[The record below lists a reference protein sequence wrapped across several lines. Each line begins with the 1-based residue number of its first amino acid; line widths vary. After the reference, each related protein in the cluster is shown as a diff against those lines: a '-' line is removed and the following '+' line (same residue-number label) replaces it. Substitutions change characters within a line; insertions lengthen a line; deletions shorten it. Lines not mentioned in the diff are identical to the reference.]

1 LPELKTLAPNLSE
14 TNQIGN
20 SAARI
25 TPTFHSCLL
34 APQNLPIRILEEQCE
49 AIGPEPEKS
58 VLPLIRRFA
67 TRARKS
73 LLVQNAS
80 WLFAGQ
86 GLSLVAQSFSFI
98 VLARLLGTTQYG
110 LLAGAIALVSVV
122 SQYSALGSGLLFL
135 RYVSPDHSRFRL
147 YWGNVLMSIL
157 LLGGLLAVALR
168 LSGHWLLGAASVPL
182 LLPIAIGD
190 CLFQQ
195 FSTCAGQVFQ
205 AFEKMKFSTAL
216 ILLSSLLRAALALGM
231 LLVLGRASA
240 WQWAIGSLVVSSV
253 SACIAFATVTRFF
266 GLPSFSPSLFMRRSA
281 EGFVFAVSGST
292 TAVYNDIDKVVL
304 SHSGLVQANGIY
316 SMAYRIINIGTMPI
330 MSIASAAFPSFFRA
344 GVKGIAATLPM
355 ARQLLKRTA
364 VLGVVCSAAMFLC
377 APVIPH
383 LVGKSYAES
392 ISALRWLCL
401 IPVFRCF
408 HLSAGDAIA
417 GAGQQKFRLFSQSAA
432 ALGNLLMN
440 LYLVPRYS
448 WHGAAWASLATD
460 GALGVMNW
468 LALFYLSRR
477 PLRVGV
483 VAG

>member
-1 LPELKTLAPNLSE
+1 
-14 TNQIGN
+14 
-20 SAARI
+20 
-25 TPTFHSCLL
+25 
-34 APQNLPIRILEEQCE
+34 
-49 AIGPEPEKS
+49 
-58 VLPLIRRFA
+58 LIRSFA

-86 GLSLVAQSFSFI
+86 GLSFVVQGFYFI
-98 VLARLLGTTQYG
+98 LLARLLGTTQYG
-110 LLAGAIALVSVV
+110 LLAGAIALVAVV

-135 RYVSPDHSRFRL
+135 RYVSPDHRRFPT

-168 LSGHWLLGAASVPL
+168 LSGHWFLGSASVPL
-182 LLPIAIGD
+182 LLPIALSD

-205 AFEKMKFSTAL
+205 TFEKMKFSTAL
-216 ILLSSLLRAALALGM
+216 ILLSSIFRCALALGM
-231 LLVLGRASA
+231 LLVLHRASA
-240 WQWAIGSLVVSSV
+240 WQWAIGSLGMSFL
-253 SACIAFATVTRFF
+253 SAGIAFATVTRFF
-266 GLPSFSPSLFMRRSA
+266 GLPSFSPSLFMRHSA
-281 EGFVFAVSGST
+281 EGFVFAISGST

-304 SHSGLVQANGIY
+304 SRFGLVQANGIY
-316 SMAYRIINIGTMPI
+316 SMAYRIVNIGTMPI
-330 MSIASAAFPSFFRA
+330 MSIVSAAFPSFFRA
-344 GVKGIAATLPM
+344 GVKGIAATVPM

-364 VLGVVCSAAMFLC
+364 VLGIVASAGMFVC

-392 ISALRWLCL
+392 VSALRWLCL
-401 IPVFRCF
+401 IPIFRCF

-417 GAGQQKFRLFSQSAA
+417 GAGQQKFRLISQSTAA
-432 ALGNLLMN
+432 VGNLLMN

-448 WHGAAWASLATD
+448 WHGAAWASLGTD

-477 PLRVGV
+477 SFHVS
-483 VAG
+483 VAAG

>member
-1 LPELKTLAPNLSE
+1 M
-14 TNQIGN
+14 
-20 SAARI
+20 
-25 TPTFHSCLL
+25 
-34 APQNLPIRILEEQCE
+34 
-49 AIGPEPEKS
+49 
-58 VLPLIRRFA
+58 PLIRSFV

-86 GLSLVAQSFSFI
+86 GLSFVVQGFYFI

-110 LLAGAIALVSVV
+110 LLAGAIALVTVV

-147 YWGNVLMSIL
+147 YWGNVLISIF
-157 LLGGLLAVALR
+157 LLGGLIAVALR
-168 LSGHWLLGAASVPL
+168 LSGRWFVGAASVPL
-182 LLPIAIGD
+182 LLPIAISD

-195 FSTCAGQVFQ
+195 LSGCAGQVFQ
-205 AFEKMKFSTAL
+205 TFEKMKFSTAL
-216 ILLSSLLRAALALGM
+216 ILLGSIFRCALALGM

-240 WQWAIGSLVVSSV
+240 WQWAIGSLAVSSV

-304 SHSGLVQANGIY
+304 SRFGMDQANGVY
-316 SMAYRIINIGTMPI
+316 SMAYRIVNIGTMPI
-330 MSIASAAFPSFFRA
+330 MSIVSAAFPSFFRA
-344 GVKGIAATLPM
+344 GIKGIAATVPM
-355 ARQLLKRTA
+355 ARQLLRRTA
-364 VLGVVCSAAMFLC
+364 VLGIVVSAAMFLC

-392 ISALRWLCL
+392 VSALRWLCL
-401 IPVFRCF
+401 IPLFRCF

-417 GAGQQKFRLFSQSAA
+417 GAGQQKFRLIAQSTAA
-432 ALGNLLMN
+432 IGNLLMN

-448 WHGAAWASLATD
+448 WHGAAWASLGTD
-460 GALGVMNW
+460 GALGIMNW

-477 PLRVGV
+477 RYYVS
-483 VAG
+483 VAAG